1 MSNFPGSFDKDS
13 FVVTSMLWP
22 STLVVIT
29 LFNTLHG
36 EADALM
42 RQRLRFFSIAFLAC
56 FTWQFLPAVW
66 APTLTSIA
74 LLCILNNQS
83 SIMRIL
89 GSGYSGMEPQICYAR
104 YLTLCVGYGLF
115 DLSLDWSVI
124 GASGGLYTPF
134 WASLK

>member
-1 MSNFPGSFDKDS
+1 M
-13 FVVTSMLWP
+13 VWP

-42 RQRLRFFSIAFLAC
+42 KKRLRFFSIAFLAC

-74 LLCILNNQS
+74 FLCILDNNS
-83 SIMRIL
+83 PVMRIL
-89 GSGYSGMEPQICYAR
+89 GSGYTGKSPQ
-104 YLTLCVGYGLF
+104 LL
-115 DLSLDWSVI
+115 VI
-124 GASGGLYTPF
+124 IKDFKNMIRVWYV
-134 WASLK
+134 